1 MNVSQTIKKSFRKDA
16 RCCAAAILC
25 LSSLAGGAHAGTVP
39 GVVSTPVGAGV
50 QSAGG
55 VVSAAGAGH
64 AGIAPTVYSAA
75 PSLEPFADGVTN
87 GLNSVG
93 SGMKTSGQGIKG
105 GGLALSPVAGART
118 GLQTVRGGS
127 LAQVRAGSLSVG
139 KGSPTTI
146 VGVGAL
152 TSSPPQGTLATAGV
166 ANANALLNANVAP
179 Q

>member
-1 MNVSQTIKKSFRKDA
+1 MNISQTIKKSVHFGSG
-16 RCCAAAILC
+16 CCGAAILSISAMAGV
-25 LSSLAGGAHAGTVP
+25 SSAATIP
-39 GVVSTPVGAGV
+39 GVVSTPAGAGV

-75 PSLEPFADGVTN
+75 PNLEPFADGVTN

-93 SGMKTSGQGIKG
+93 GGLSASGSHIQTS
-105 GGLALSPVAGART
+105 GLALNPVAGART
-118 GLQTVRGGS
+118 GLQTVRGGT
-127 LAQVRAGSLSVG
+127 LVQARAGSLAVG

-152 TSSPPQGTLATAGV
+152 TNSPPQGSLATAGV
-166 ANANALLNANVAP
+166 GNANALLNANVAP

>member
-1 MNVSQTIKKSFRKDA
+1 MDISQTIKSSFRQGA
-16 RCCAAAILC
+16 GCCSAAILC
-25 LSSLAGGAHAGTVP
+25 LGFLASGAHAATVP
-39 GVVSTPVGAGV
+39 SVVSTPVGAGV

-93 SGMKTSGQGIKG
+93 LGVKTSGQSIQN
-105 GGLALSPVAGART
+105 GGLALNPVAGART
-118 GLQTVRGGS
+118 GLQTVHGGS

>member
-1 MNVSQTIKKSFRKDA
+1 MNISQTNKKSVYFGTG
-16 RCCAAAILC
+16 CCAATILC
-25 LSSLAGGAHAGTVP
+25 LSAVASVGQAATVP
-39 GVVSTPVGAGV
+39 SVVSGPFGAGV
-50 QSAGG
+50 QSVGG

-87 GLNSVG
+87 GLDSVG
-93 SGMKTSGQGIKG
+93 GGISASGQRIQT
-105 GGLALSPVAGART
+105 GGLALNPVAGAQT
-118 GLQTVRGGS
+118 ALQTVRGGS
-127 LAQVRAGSLSVG
+127 LVQVRAGSLSVG